1 MKTAIKIVVQIL
13 LNVLVT
19 VGLLCLMTHLITV
32 WELNVVASG
41 LFGILTGIII
51 VVAGYVIYIIFYER

>member
-13 LNVLVT
+13 LNGLIT
-19 VGLLCLMTHLITV
+19 VGLLCLMVHLITA
-32 WELNVVASG
+32 WELDIIASG

-51 VVAGYVIYIIFYER
+51 VVAGYVMYIIFYER